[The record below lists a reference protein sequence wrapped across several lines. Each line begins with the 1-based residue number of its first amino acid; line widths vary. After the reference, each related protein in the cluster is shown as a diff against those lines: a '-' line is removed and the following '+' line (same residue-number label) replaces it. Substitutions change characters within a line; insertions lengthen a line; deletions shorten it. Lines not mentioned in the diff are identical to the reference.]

1 MLLIERIFFMENRLI
16 IRNYKT
22 TIHNEIIVTYRFSD
36 YIILL
41 KKLSQS

>member
-16 IRNYKT
+16 MRNYKR
-22 TIHNEIIVTYRFSD
+22 TIHNETIVTYRFFD